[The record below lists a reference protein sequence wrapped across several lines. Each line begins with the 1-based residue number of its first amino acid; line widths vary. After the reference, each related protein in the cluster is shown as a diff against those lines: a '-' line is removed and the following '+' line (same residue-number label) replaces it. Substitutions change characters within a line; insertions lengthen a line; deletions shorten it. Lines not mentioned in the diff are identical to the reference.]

1 MCDLEFRVL
10 GPVEVLDAGQPVP
23 LSGTTTLTLLA
34 GLLTSPNRVVPAHT
48 LTEWVWGAALPAH
61 PRAALHS
68 GVSRLRRVVGPD
80 IVETRAWGYRLRI
93 DACHLDLLHFDRLL
107 AAADEAVAAGLAD
120 KALTALDEAVGL
132 WRAPLLGNID
142 SPTLRREVL
151 PRLTDRYLGA
161 VEERA
166 ELRLQLGREGALA
179 EELSEAVRAHPF
191 RERIV
196 GQLMVAL
203 VRSGRQVDALAA
215 YDTLRRA
222 LIEELGIDPLPAL
235 QDLRVRILRAD
246 PDLDT
251 TSAAGKLDSCAA
263 RRMTPA

>member
-1 MCDLEFRVL
+1 
-10 GPVEVLDAGQPVP
+10 VEVLDAGQLVP
-23 LSGTTTLTLLA
+23 LSGTTILTLLA
-34 GLLTSPNRVVPAHT
+34 GLLISPNRVIPAQT

-68 GVSRLRRVVGPD
+68 GVSRLRRLVGPD

-93 DACHLDLLHFDRLL
+93 DACRLDLLHFDRLL
-107 AAADEAVAAGLAD
+107 AVADEAVAAGLAD
-120 KALTALDEAVGL
+120 QAVTALDEAVGL

-151 PRLTDRYLGA
+151 PRLTERYLGA

-166 ELRLQLGREGALA
+166 ELRLRLGRGGALGALA

-222 LIEELGIDPLPAL
+222 LNEELGIDPLPAL
-235 QDLRVRILRAD
+235 QDLRVKILRAD
-246 PDLDT
+246 PGLDT
-251 TSAAGKLDSCAA
+251 TPARAGRAH
-263 RRMTPA
+263 